1 MIDVHEPASR
11 VNDDTLGPA
20 IVNWSW
26 IGTGAYTAIA
36 ILAAIWPDHLAS
48 AAAVVS
54 IVLFLV
60 GCVVFL
66 AAYAIAVQR
75 SRTQVIGIGGLYFLS
90 GTAPVRIRVRLLSS
104 LGVQLAVAIVT
115 SSVRLYTPLAFGFLV
130 PVYGLGLCGLW
141 GARHGTFADRPP
153 PPHRRPRGE
162 RRRRPTP

>member
-1 MIDVHEPASR
+1 DGRGGARTRRRRVLLRRARRPAAGRNRRRARMIDVHEPASR

-36 ILAAIWPDHLAS
+36 ILA
-48 AAAVVS
+48 
-54 IVLFLV
+54 
-60 GCVVFL
+60 
-66 AAYAIAVQR
+66 
-75 SRTQVIGIGGLYFLS
+75 
-90 GTAPVRIRVRLLSS
+90 
-104 LGVQLAVAIVT
+104 
-115 SSVRLYTPLAFGFLV
+115 FGFLL